1 MFQGIRG
8 IGPKSSRTGVKPL
21 PIKFVG
27 LPLDGGDETK
37 PRLKSPLLPLEDWW
51 GDEKNSRDEAVA
63 ENRFKERL
71 DSPSAFASTFYQRRI
86 YQFPQTGT
94 K

>member
-1 MFQGIRG
+1 MQGIRG
-8 IGPKSSRTGVKPL
+8 IGPKSSKTGVK

-27 LPLDGGDETK
+27 LPLDGGDEAK

-51 GDEKNSRDEAVA
+51 GGEKNARDEIVA

-71 DSPSAFASTFYQRRI
+71 DSPSAFASSF
-86 YQFPQTGT
+86 
-94 K
+94 